1 MSEKQLFEKIESVEE
16 KIANRV
22 ENFIG
27 ERTQSLEQEMD
38 EAEKEKVQALT
49 TMRILE
55 KGF

>member
-27 ERTQSLEQEMD
+27 ERIQSLEQEMD
-38 EAEKEKVQALT
+38 EAEKEEVQALT

>member
-27 ERTQSLEQEMD
+27 ERIQSLEQEMD
-38 EAEKEKVQALT
+38 ETEKEEVQALT